1 LSVVTRVSDPPLSFF
16 EFRFSSFDFRFSS
29 FHQMPEFSYK
39 AIKGSGELVQ
49 GTLVAETEPALLA
62 QLRRMGCLPIHVR
75 AKDGAGGMG
84 WSRLTRRGLSSQDR
98 LIFARQ
104 LATLV
109 RAGIPLDRSLALC
122 RDLAEKPALEAVIDS
137 TLKQLRS
144 GQSLAHSLAANE
156 RFFPPLYVAMV
167 RAGEASGTLPA
178 VLDRLVEFEEFSA
191 ELRGYLV
198 SALIYPMLLL
208 AVGSLAIAF
217 LLGFVVPRF
226 AQIFEEA
233 GKELP
238 LPTQVLMDVS
248 QAFRSYGWLAA
259 LLIVAGVL
267 LAGRWVRTE
276 SGRLRWDRWRL
287 KAPLL
292 GDVSLKL
299 EIARFA
305 KTMGTLLAQAVPIIS
320 ALRLTREVLSNRR
333 VAAAVEPLIQG
344 VKRGQGLATPLG
356 ETGLFPALA
365 VQLVTLGEQTG
376 KLDSMLLELAAIY
389 DREVRV
395 ATKRLVA
402 LVEPAVIL
410 AMGLVVGTIVI
421 STLLAIV
428 SINEVPF

>member
-1 LSVVTRVSDPPLSFF
+1 
-16 EFRFSSFDFRFSS
+16 
-29 FHQMPEFSYK
+29 MPEFNYK
-39 AIKGSGELVQ
+39 AIKGTGELVQ

-62 QLRRMGCLPIHVR
+62 QLRRMGCLPIHVS
-75 AKDGAGGMG
+75 AKDGSTGAS
-84 WSRLTRRGLSSQDR
+84 WALLKRRGTSSSDR
-98 LIFARQ
+98 LGFARQ

-109 RAGIPLDRSLALC
+109 RAGVPLDRSLSLC
-122 RDLAEKPALEAVIDS
+122 RDLAEKPGLQAVIGA
-137 TLKQLRS
+137 TLKELRS
-144 GQSLAHSLAANE
+144 GQSLANSLAANP

-191 ELRGYLV
+191 ELRGYLI
-198 SALIYPMLLL
+198 SALIYPTVLLG
-208 AVGSLAIAF
+208 VGSVAIAF

-238 LPTQVLMDVS
+238 LPTQILMDVS
-248 QAFRSYGWLAA
+248 QGFRDYGWIAA
-259 LLIVAGVL
+259 VVIIITVVL
-267 LAGRWVRTE
+267 FARWVRTE
-276 SGRLRWDRWRL
+276 SGRLRWDQWRL

-305 KTMGTLLAQAVPIIS
+305 KTMGTLLNQAVPIIS
-320 ALRLTREVLSNRR
+320 ALRLTREVLSNRQ
-333 VAAAVEPLIQG
+333 VAAAIEPLIQG
-344 VKRGQGLATPLG
+344 VKRGQGLAGPLA
-356 ETGLFPALA
+356 ETRMFPALA
-365 VQLVTLGEQTG
+365 VQLMTLGEQTG
-376 KLDSMLLELAAIY
+376 KLDSMLLELAGIY

>member
-1 LSVVTRVSDPPLSFF
+1 
-16 EFRFSSFDFRFSS
+16 
-29 FHQMPEFSYK
+29 MPEFSYK
-39 AIKGSGELVQ
+39 AIKGTGELVQ
-49 GTLVAETEPALLA
+49 GTLVAETEPAVLA
-62 QLRRMGCLPIHVR
+62 QLRRMGCMPIRVSS
-75 AKDGAGGMG
+75 KDGSTGAS
-84 WSRLTRRGLSSQDR
+84 WALFRGRGTSSSDR
-98 LIFARQ
+98 LNFARQ

-109 RAGIPLDRSLALC
+109 RAGVPIDRSLSLC
-122 RDLAEKPALEAVIDS
+122 RDLAEKPALQAVIAG
-137 TLKQLRS
+137 TLKELRS
-144 GQSLAHSLAANE
+144 GQSLASSLAANP
-156 RFFPPLYVAMV
+156 RFFPPLYVAMM

-191 ELRGYLV
+191 ELRGYLI
-198 SALIYPMLLL
+198 SALIYPMVLMV
-208 AVGSLAIAF
+208 VGSVAIAF

-238 LPTQVLMDVS
+238 LPTQILMDVS
-248 QAFRSYGWLAA
+248 QALRDYGWIAA
-259 LLIVAGVL
+259 VVIVITVL
-267 LAGRWVRTE
+267 LFSRWVRTE
-276 SGRLRWDRWRL
+276 SGRLSWDQWRL
-287 KAPLL
+287 KAPLI

-305 KTMGTLLAQAVPIIS
+305 KTMGTLLNQAVPFIS

-344 VKRGQGLATPLG
+344 VKRGQGLAGPLA
-356 ETGLFPALA
+356 ETRMFPALA
-365 VQLVTLGEQTG
+365 VQLMTLGEQTG
-376 KLDSMLLELAAIY
+376 KLDSMLLELAGIY

-395 ATKRLVA
+395 ATKRMVA

>member
-1 LSVVTRVSDPPLSFF
+1 
-16 EFRFSSFDFRFSS
+16 
-29 FHQMPEFSYK
+29 MPEFTYK
-39 AIKGSGELVQ
+39 AIKGTGELIQ
-49 GTLVAETEPALLA
+49 GTLVAETEPALVA
-62 QLRRMGCLPIHVR
+62 QLRRMGCMPIHVS
-75 AKDGAGGMG
+75 AKDGATGAS
-84 WSRLTRRGLSSQDR
+84 WSLLKRRGASSSDR
-98 LIFARQ
+98 LHFARQ

-109 RAGIPLDRSLALC
+109 RAGVPLDRSLSLC
-122 RDLAEKPALEAVIDS
+122 RDLAEKPALQAVIGA
-137 TLKQLRS
+137 TLKELRN
-144 GQSLAHSLAANE
+144 GQSLANSLAANP

-198 SALIYPMLLL
+198 SALIYPIVLL
-208 AVGSLAIAF
+208 AVGSVAIAF

-248 QAFRSYGWLAA
+248 QAFRDYGWIAA
-259 LLIVAGVL
+259 IVIVVAVL
-267 LAGRWVRTE
+267 LFMHWVRTE
-276 SGRLRWDRWRL
+276 SGRLRWDQWRL

-305 KTMGTLLAQAVPIIS
+305 KTMGTLLNQAVPIIS

-344 VKRGQGLATPLG
+344 VKRGQGLAGPLA
-356 ETGLFPALA
+356 ETGMFPALA
-365 VQLVTLGEQTG
+365 TQLMTLGEQTG
-376 KLDSMLLELAAIY
+376 KLDSMLLELATIY

>member
-1 LSVVTRVSDPPLSFF
+1 
-16 EFRFSSFDFRFSS
+16 
-29 FHQMPEFSYK
+29 MPEFSYR

-62 QLRRMGCLPIHVR
+62 ELRRMGCMPIQVG
-75 AKDGAGGMG
+75 AKGGSLGARWG
-84 WSRLTRRGLSSQDR
+84 WLTRQGLSSKDR

-109 RAGIPLDRSLALC
+109 RAGIPLDRSLSLC
-122 RDLAEKPALEAVIDS
+122 RDLAEKPALRAVVEA
-137 TLKQLRS
+137 TLKELRS

-156 RFFPPLYVAMV
+156 RFFPPLHVAMV

-191 ELRGYLV
+191 ELRGYLI

-208 AVGSLAIAF
+208 AVGSVAIAF

-233 GKELP
+233 GRELP

-259 LLIVAGVL
+259 LIIVATVL
-267 LAGRWVRTE
+267 LVGRWVRSE
-276 SGRLRWDRWRL
+276 SGRLRWDQWRL
-287 KAPLL
+287 KLPLV

-305 KTMGTLLAQAVPIIS
+305 KTMGTLLTQAVPIIS

-344 VKRGQGLATPLG
+344 VKRGQGLATPLA
-356 ETGLFPALA
+356 ETGMFPVLA
-365 VQLVTLGEQTG
+365 AQLMTLGEQTG
-376 KLDSMLLELAAIY
+376 KLDSMLLQLAAIY
-389 DREVRV
+389 DREVRE

>member
-1 LSVVTRVSDPPLSFF
+1 
-16 EFRFSSFDFRFSS
+16 
-29 FHQMPEFSYK
+29 MPEFSYK
-39 AIKGSGELVQ
+39 AIKGTGELVQ
-49 GTLVAETEPALLA
+49 GTLVAETEPAVLA
-62 QLRRMGCLPIHVR
+62 QLRRMGCMPIRVSS
-75 AKDGAGGMG
+75 KDGSTGAS
-84 WSRLTRRGLSSQDR
+84 WALFRGRGTSSSDR
-98 LIFARQ
+98 LNFARQ

-109 RAGIPLDRSLALC
+109 RAGVPIDRSLSLC
-122 RDLAEKPALEAVIDS
+122 RDLAEKPALQAVIAG
-137 TLKQLRS
+137 TLKELRS
-144 GQSLAHSLAANE
+144 GQSLASSLAANP
-156 RFFPPLYVAMV
+156 RFFPPLYVAMM

-198 SALIYPMLLL
+198 SALIYPMVLMV
-208 AVGSLAIAF
+208 VGSVAIAF

-238 LPTQVLMDVS
+238 LPTQILMDVS
-248 QAFRSYGWLAA
+248 QALRDYGWIAA
-259 LLIVAGVL
+259 VVIVITVL
-267 LAGRWVRTE
+267 LFSRWVRTE
-276 SGRLRWDRWRL
+276 SGRLSWDQWRL
-287 KAPLL
+287 KAPLI

-305 KTMGTLLAQAVPIIS
+305 KTMGTLLNQAVPFIS

-344 VKRGQGLATPLG
+344 VKRGQGLAGPLA
-356 ETGLFPALA
+356 ETRMFPALA
-365 VQLVTLGEQTG
+365 VQLMTLGEQTG
-376 KLDSMLLELAAIY
+376 KLDSMLLELAGIY

-395 ATKRLVA
+395 ATKRMVA

-428 SINEVPF
+428 SINEVPL

>member
-1 LSVVTRVSDPPLSFF
+1 
-16 EFRFSSFDFRFSS
+16 
-29 FHQMPEFSYK
+29 MPKFTYR

-49 GTLVAETEPALLA
+49 GTLLAETEPALLA
-62 QLRRMGCLPIHVR
+62 QLRRMGCMPIQVS
-75 AKDGAGGMG
+75 AKDGSSGAG
-84 WSRLTRRGLSSQDR
+84 WTRFTRRGVSSADR
-98 LIFARQ
+98 LVFARQ

-109 RAGIPLDRSLALC
+109 RAGIPLDRSLSLC
-122 RDLAEKPALEAVIDS
+122 RDLAEKPALRAVVDD
-137 TLKQLRS
+137 TLRQLRS
-144 GQSLAHSLAANE
+144 GQSLAQSLAANE
-156 RFFPPLYVAMV
+156 RFFPPLYVAIV

-191 ELRGYLV
+191 ELRGYLI
-198 SALIYPMLLL
+198 SALIYPMVLL
-208 AVGSLAIAF
+208 AVGSVAIAF

-238 LPTQVLMDVS
+238 LPTQILMDVS
-248 QAFRSYGWLAA
+248 QAFRDYGWIAA
-259 LLIVAGVL
+259 IVIVVTVL
-267 LAGRWVRTE
+267 LLSRWVRTQ

-287 KAPLL
+287 KAPLV

-305 KTMGTLLAQAVPIIS
+305 KTMGTLLTQAVPIIS
-320 ALRLTREVLSNRR
+320 ALRLTREVLSNRH
-333 VAAAVEPLIQG
+333 VASAVEPLMQG
-344 VKRGQGLATPLG
+344 VKRGMGLATPLA
-356 ETGLFPALA
+356 ETGLFPVLA
-365 VQLVTLGEQTG
+365 VQLMTLGEQTG

-389 DREVRV
+389 DREVRT

>member
-1 LSVVTRVSDPPLSFF
+1 
-16 EFRFSSFDFRFSS
+16 
-29 FHQMPEFSYK
+29 MPEFSYR
-39 AIKGSGELVQ
+39 AIKASGELVQ

-62 QLRRMGCLPIHVR
+62 QLRRMGCMPIRVS
-75 AKDGAGGMG
+75 AKDGSTGAS
-84 WSRLTRRGLSSQDR
+84 WALLKRRGASSTDR
-98 LIFARQ
+98 LVFARQ

-109 RAGIPLDRSLALC
+109 RAGVPLDRSLSLS
-122 RDLAEKPALEAVIDS
+122 RDLAEKPALQAVIGA
-137 TLKQLRS
+137 TLKELRS
-144 GQSLAHSLAANE
+144 GQSLANSLAANP

-191 ELRGYLV
+191 ELRGYLI
-198 SALIYPMLLL
+198 SALIYPMVLL
-208 AVGSLAIAF
+208 AVGTVAIAF

-238 LPTQVLMDVS
+238 LPTQILMDVS
-248 QAFRSYGWLAA
+248 QAFRDYGWIAA
-259 LLIVAGVL
+259 VVIIITVMLFS
-267 LAGRWVRTE
+267 RWVRTE
-276 SGRLRWDRWRL
+276 SGRLRWDQWRL

-305 KTMGTLLAQAVPIIS
+305 KTMGTLLNQAVPIIS

-344 VKRGQGLATPLG
+344 VKRGQGLASPLA
-356 ETGLFPALA
+356 ETRMFPALA
-365 VQLVTLGEQTG
+365 VQLMTLGEQTG
-376 KLDSMLLELAAIY
+376 KLDAMLLELAAIY

-395 ATKRLVA
+395 ATKRMVA

>member
-1 LSVVTRVSDPPLSFF
+1 
-16 EFRFSSFDFRFSS
+16 
-29 FHQMPEFSYK
+29 MPEFSYRAVK
-39 AIKGSGELVQ
+39 SNGELVQ
-49 GTLVAETEPALLA
+49 GTLVAETEPAVLEVLRSRGFMPIHITTKNGA
-62 QLRRMGCLPIHVR
+62 QETGWARLRRG
-75 AKDGAGGMG
+75 
-84 WSRLTRRGLSSQDR
+84 RLTSQDR
-98 LIFARQ
+98 LNFARQ

-109 RAGIPLDRSLALC
+109 RAGIPLDRSLSLC
-122 RDLAEKPALEAVIDS
+122 RDLAEKPALRAVVDGTIN
-137 TLKQLRS
+137 QLRS
-144 GQSLAHSLAANE
+144 GQSLAHSLSVHE

-198 SALIYPMLLL
+198 SALIYPLLLL
-208 AVGSLAIAF
+208 AVGGVASAF

-238 LPTQVLMDVS
+238 LPTQILMDVS
-248 QAFRSYGWLAA
+248 QAVRDYGWLA
-259 LLIVAGVL
+259 LLVIVVGVL
-267 LAGRWVRTE
+267 LLGRWVRTE
-276 SGRLRWDRWRL
+276 SGRRRWDQWRL
-287 KAPLL
+287 KAPLV
-292 GDVSLKL
+292 GDLSLKL

-305 KTMGTLLAQAVPIIS
+305 KTMGTLLAQAVPIIA
-320 ALRLTREVLSNRR
+320 ALRLTREVLSNRS
-333 VAAAVEPLIQG
+333 VADAVEPLIQG
-344 VKRGQGLATPLG
+344 VKRGQGLAAPLA

-365 VQLVTLGEQTG
+365 VQLMTLGEQTG
-376 KLDSMLLELAAIY
+376 KLDAMLLELASIY

-402 LVEPAVIL
+402 FIEPAVIL
-410 AMGLVVGTIVI
+410 AMGVVVGTIVI

>member
-1 LSVVTRVSDPPLSFF
+1 
-16 EFRFSSFDFRFSS
+16 
-29 FHQMPEFSYK
+29 MPEFSYR
-39 AIKGSGELVQ
+39 AIKGTGELVQ

-62 QLRRMGCLPIHVR
+62 QLRRMGCMPIRVS
-75 AKDGAGGMG
+75 AKDGATGVS
-84 WSRLTRRGLSSQDR
+84 WSLLKRRGTSSADRLT
-98 LIFARQ
+98 FARQ

-109 RAGIPLDRSLALC
+109 RAGVPLDRSLSLC
-122 RDLAEKPALEAVIDS
+122 RDLAEKPALGAVIGA
-137 TLKQLRS
+137 TLKELRS
-144 GQSLAHSLAANE
+144 GQSLANSLAANP

-191 ELRGYLV
+191 ELRGYLI
-198 SALIYPMLLL
+198 SALIYPMVLLG
-208 AVGSLAIAF
+208 VGSVAIAF

-238 LPTQVLMDVS
+238 LPTQILMDVS
-248 QAFRSYGWLAA
+248 QAFRDYGWIAA
-259 LLIVAGVL
+259 LVIVVAFL
-267 LAGRWVRTE
+267 LFTRWVRTE
-276 SGRLRWDRWRL
+276 SGRLRWDQWRL

-292 GDVSLKL
+292 GDVTLKL

-305 KTMGTLLAQAVPIIS
+305 KTMGTLLNQAVPIIS

-344 VKRGQGLATPLG
+344 VKRGQGLAGPLA
-356 ETGLFPALA
+356 ETGMFPALA
-365 VQLVTLGEQTG
+365 TQLMTLGEQTG

>member
-1 LSVVTRVSDPPLSFF
+1 
-16 EFRFSSFDFRFSS
+16 
-29 FHQMPEFSYK
+29 MPEFSYR

-62 QLRRMGCLPIHVR
+62 QLRRMGCMPIHVS
-75 AKDGAGGMG
+75 AKDGAQGLS
-84 WSRLTRRGLSSQDR
+84 WARLTRRGLSSQDR

-109 RAGIPLDRSLALC
+109 RAGIPLDRSLTLS
-122 RDLAEKPALEAVIDS
+122 RDLAEKPALRAVIDD
-137 TLKQLRS
+137 TLKELRS
-144 GQSLAHSLAANE
+144 GKSLAHSLAVNE

-198 SALIYPMLLL
+198 SALIYPTLLL
-208 AVGSLAIAF
+208 AVGSVAIAF

-238 LPTQVLMDVS
+238 LPTLILMDVS
-248 QAFRSYGWLAA
+248 QAFRNYGWLAA
-259 LLIVAGVL
+259 LLIVAVVFFGN
-267 LAGRWVRTE
+267 RWVRTE
-276 SGRLRWDRWRL
+276 SGRLRWDQWRL

-292 GDVSLKL
+292 GDVTLKL

-305 KTMGTLLAQAVPIIS
+305 KTMGTLLNQAVPIIS

-333 VAAAVEPLIQG
+333 VAAGVEPLIQG
-344 VKRGQGLATPLG
+344 VKRGQGLATPLA

-365 VQLVTLGEQTG
+365 VQLMTLGEQTG

-410 AMGLVVGTIVI
+410 AMGLVVGTIVV

>member
-1 LSVVTRVSDPPLSFF
+1 
-16 EFRFSSFDFRFSS
+16 
-29 FHQMPEFSYK
+29 MPEYSYR

-49 GTLVAETEPALLA
+49 GTLLAETEPALLA
-62 QLRRMGCLPIHVR
+62 QLRRMGCMPIHVS
-75 AKDGAGGMG
+75 AKDSSLGARWG
-84 WSRLTRRGLSSQDR
+84 RLTRQGLSSQDR

-109 RAGIPLDRSLALC
+109 RAGIPLDRSITLC
-122 RDLAEKPALEAVIDS
+122 RDLAEKPALRAVIDG
-137 TLKQLRS
+137 TLKELRS
-144 GQSLAHSLAANE
+144 GQSLAHSLAANA

-208 AVGSLAIAF
+208 VVGGVAIAF

-238 LPTQVLMDVS
+238 LPTQILMDVS
-248 QAFRSYGWLAA
+248 QALRSYGWLAA
-259 LLIVAGVL
+259 LIIVVAVL

-276 SGRLRWDRWRL
+276 SGRLRWDQWRL

-305 KTMGTLLAQAVPIIS
+305 KTMGTLLTQAVPIVS

-344 VKRGQGLATPLG
+344 VKRGQGLATPLA
-356 ETGLFPALA
+356 ETGLFPVLA
-365 VQLVTLGEQTG
+365 VQLMTLGEQTG
-376 KLDSMLLELAAIY
+376 KLDSMLLELAGIY

-402 LVEPAVIL
+402 FIEPAVIL

>member
-1 LSVVTRVSDPPLSFF
+1 
-16 EFRFSSFDFRFSS
+16 
-29 FHQMPEFSYK
+29 MPEFSYK
-39 AIKGSGELVQ
+39 AIKGTGELVQ

-62 QLRRMGCLPIHVR
+62 QLRRMGCLPIHVS
-75 AKDGAGGMG
+75 AKDGSTGAS
-84 WSRLTRRGLSSQDR
+84 WALLKRRGTSSSDR
-98 LIFARQ
+98 LGFARQ

-109 RAGIPLDRSLALC
+109 RAGVPLDRSLSLS
-122 RDLAEKPALEAVIDS
+122 RDLAEKPALQAVIGA
-137 TLKQLRS
+137 TLKELRS
-144 GQSLAHSLAANE
+144 GQSLANSLAANP
-156 RFFPPLYVAMV
+156 RFFPALYVAMV

-191 ELRGYLV
+191 ELRGYLI
-198 SALIYPMLLL
+198 SALIYPTVLLG
-208 AVGSLAIAF
+208 VGSVAIAF

-238 LPTQVLMDVS
+238 LPTQILMDVS
-248 QAFRSYGWLAA
+248 QAFRDYGWIAA
-259 LLIVAGVL
+259 VVIIITVVL
-267 LAGRWVRTE
+267 FARWVRTE
-276 SGRLRWDRWRL
+276 SGRLRWDQWRL

-305 KTMGTLLAQAVPIIS
+305 KTMGTLLNQAVPIIS

-344 VKRGQGLATPLG
+344 VKRGQGLAGPLA
-356 ETGLFPALA
+356 ETRMFPALA
-365 VQLVTLGEQTG
+365 VQLMTLGEQTG
-376 KLDSMLLELAAIY
+376 KLDSMLLELATIY

-410 AMGLVVGTIVI
+410 AMGLVVGTIVV

>member
-1 LSVVTRVSDPPLSFF
+1 
-16 EFRFSSFDFRFSS
+16 
-29 FHQMPEFSYK
+29 MPEYSYR

-49 GTLVAETEPALLA
+49 GTLMAETEPALLS
-62 QLRRMGCLPIHVR
+62 QLRRMGCMPIHVS
-75 AKDGAGGMG
+75 AKDSSLGAR
-84 WSRLTRRGLSSQDR
+84 WSQLTRQGLSSQDR

-109 RAGIPLDRSLALC
+109 RAGIPLDRSISLC
-122 RDLAEKPALEAVIDS
+122 RDLAEKPALRAVIDG
-137 TLKQLRS
+137 TLKELRS
-144 GQSLAHSLAANE
+144 GQSLAHSLAANA

-208 AVGSLAIAF
+208 VVGGVAIAF

-233 GKELP
+233 GKDLP
-238 LPTQVLMDVS
+238 LPTQILMDVS
-248 QAFRSYGWLAA
+248 QALRNYGWLAA
-259 LLIVAGVL
+259 LIIVVAVL
-267 LAGRWVRTE
+267 LVGRWVRTPA
-276 SGRLRWDRWRL
+276 GRLRWDQWRL

-305 KTMGTLLAQAVPIIS
+305 KTMGTLLTQAVPIVS

-344 VKRGQGLATPLG
+344 VKRGQGLATPLA
-356 ETGLFPALA
+356 ETGLFPVLA
-365 VQLVTLGEQTG
+365 VQLMTLGEQTG
-376 KLDSMLLELAAIY
+376 KLDSMLLELAGIY

-402 LVEPAVIL
+402 FIEPAVIL

>member
-1 LSVVTRVSDPPLSFF
+1 
-16 EFRFSSFDFRFSS
+16 
-29 FHQMPEFSYK
+29 MPEFSYQ

-49 GTLVAETEPALLA
+49 GTLVAETESALLA
-62 QLRRMGCLPIHVR
+62 QLRRMGCMPIRVS
-75 AKDGAGGMG
+75 AKDGSGGLT

-98 LIFARQ
+98 LIFAGQ

-109 RAGIPLDRSLALC
+109 RAGIPLDRSLSLC
-122 RDLAEKPALEAVIDS
+122 RDLAVKPALRAVIDS
-137 TLKQLRS
+137 TLKELRS
-144 GQSLAHSLAANE
+144 GQSLAHSLATNE
-156 RFFPPLYVAMV
+156 HFFPPLYVAMV
-167 RAGEASGTLPA
+167 RAGEASGMLAA

-191 ELRGYLV
+191 ELRGYLL
-198 SALIYPMLLL
+198 SALIYPTLLL
-208 AVGSLAIAF
+208 AVGGVAIAF

-259 LLIVAGVL
+259 LIIVGAVL

-276 SGRLRWDRWRL
+276 SGRLRWDQWRL

-292 GDVSLKL
+292 GDVTLKL

-344 VKRGQGLATPLG
+344 VKRGQGLATPLA
-356 ETGLFPALA
+356 ETGLFPVLA
-365 VQLVTLGEQTG
+365 VQLMTLGEQTG

>member
-1 LSVVTRVSDPPLSFF
+1 
-16 EFRFSSFDFRFSS
+16 
-29 FHQMPEFSYK
+29 MPEFSYK
-39 AIKGSGELVQ
+39 AIKGTGELVQ

-62 QLRRMGCLPIHVR
+62 QLRRMGCMPIRVS
-75 AKDGAGGMG
+75 AKDGSTGGS
-84 WSRLTRRGLSSQDR
+84 WALLKRRGTSSSDR
-98 LIFARQ
+98 LVFARQ

-109 RAGIPLDRSLALC
+109 RAGVPLDRSLSLC
-122 RDLAEKPALEAVIDS
+122 RDLAEKPGLQAVIAS
-137 TLKQLRS
+137 TLKELRS
-144 GQSLAHSLAANE
+144 GQSLANSLAANP
-156 RFFPPLYVAMV
+156 RFFPPLYVAMM

-198 SALIYPMLLL
+198 SALIYPMVLMV
-208 AVGSLAIAF
+208 VGSVAIAF

-238 LPTQVLMDVS
+238 LPTQILMDVS
-248 QAFRSYGWLAA
+248 QAFRDYGWIAA
-259 LLIVAGVL
+259 VVIIITVL
-267 LAGRWVRTE
+267 LLARWVRTE
-276 SGRLRWDRWRL
+276 SGRLRWDQWRL

-305 KTMGTLLAQAVPIIS
+305 KTMGTLLNQAVPIIS

-333 VAAAVEPLIQG
+333 VASAVEPLIQG
-344 VKRGQGLATPLG
+344 VKRGQGLAGPLA
-356 ETGLFPALA
+356 ETRMFPALA
-365 VQLVTLGEQTG
+365 VQLMTLGEQTG

>member
-1 LSVVTRVSDPPLSFF
+1 
-16 EFRFSSFDFRFSS
+16 
-29 FHQMPEFSYK
+29 MPKFSYR

-49 GTLVAETEPALLA
+49 GTLLAESEPALLA
-62 QLRRMGCLPIHVR
+62 QLRRMGCLPIHVS
-75 AKDGAGGMG
+75 AKEGSVAAR
-84 WSRLTRRGLSSQDR
+84 WSRLTRRGWSSQDR

-122 RDLAEKPALEAVIDS
+122 RDLAEKPALQAVVDV

-144 GQSLAHSLAANE
+144 GQSLAQSLAANE

-191 ELRGYLV
+191 ELRSYLV
-198 SALIYPMLLL
+198 SALIYPTLLL
-208 AVGSLAIAF
+208 AVGGVAIAF

-238 LPTQVLMDVS
+238 LPTQILMDVS

-259 LLIVAGVL
+259 LVIAAAVL
-267 LAGRWVRTE
+267 LAGRWVGTE
-276 SGRLRWDRWRL
+276 SGRLRWDQWRL
-287 KAPLL
+287 RAPLL

-305 KTMGTLLAQAVPIIS
+305 KTMGTLLTQAVPIIS

-344 VKRGQGLATPLG
+344 VKRGQGLASPLA

-365 VQLVTLGEQTG
+365 VQLMTLGEQTG

>member
-1 LSVVTRVSDPPLSFF
+1 
-16 EFRFSSFDFRFSS
+16 
-29 FHQMPEFSYK
+29 MPEFSYK
-39 AIKGSGELVQ
+39 AIKGTGELVQ

-62 QLRRMGCLPIHVR
+62 QLRRMGCLPIHVS
-75 AKDGAGGMG
+75 AKDGSTGAS
-84 WSRLTRRGLSSQDR
+84 WALLKRRGTSSSDR
-98 LIFARQ
+98 LGFARQ

-109 RAGIPLDRSLALC
+109 RAGVPLDRSLSLS
-122 RDLAEKPALEAVIDS
+122 RDLAEKPALQAVIGA
-137 TLKQLRS
+137 TLKELRS
-144 GQSLAHSLAANE
+144 GQSLANSLAANP
-156 RFFPPLYVAMV
+156 RFFPALYVAMV

-191 ELRGYLV
+191 ELRGYLI
-198 SALIYPMLLL
+198 SALIYPTVLLG
-208 AVGSLAIAF
+208 VGSVAIAF

-238 LPTQVLMDVS
+238 LPTQILMDVS
-248 QAFRSYGWLAA
+248 QALRDYGWIAA
-259 LLIVAGVL
+259 VVIIITVVL
-267 LAGRWVRTE
+267 FARWVRTE
-276 SGRLRWDRWRL
+276 SGRLRWDQWRL

-305 KTMGTLLAQAVPIIS
+305 KTMGTLLNQAVPIIS

-344 VKRGQGLATPLG
+344 VKRGQGLAGPLA
-356 ETGLFPALA
+356 ETGMFPALA
-365 VQLVTLGEQTG
+365 TQLMTLGEQTG
-376 KLDSMLLELAAIY
+376 KLDNMLLELAAIY

>member
-1 LSVVTRVSDPPLSFF
+1 
-16 EFRFSSFDFRFSS
+16 
-29 FHQMPEFSYK
+29 MPEFSYRAVK
-39 AIKGSGELVQ
+39 NSGELVQ
-49 GTLVAETEPALLA
+49 GTLVAETEPALLE
-62 QLRRMGCLPIHVR
+62 QLRRMGCLPIHVS
-75 AKDGAGGMG
+75 AKDGGVGTP
-84 WSRLTRRGLSSQDR
+84 WLQLTRRGPSTQDR
-98 LIFARQ
+98 LVFARQ

-109 RAGIPLDRSLALC
+109 RAGIPLDRSLSLC
-122 RDLAEKPALEAVIDS
+122 RDLAEKPALRAVIED
-137 TLKQLRS
+137 TLKELRS
-144 GQSLAHSLAANE
+144 GQSLAHSLAANQ

-191 ELRGYLV
+191 ELRGYLI
-198 SALIYPMLLL
+198 SALIYPMVLL
-208 AVGSLAIAF
+208 AVGGVAIAF

-248 QAFRSYGWLAA
+248 EAFRNYGWLAA
-259 LLIVAGVL
+259 LIIVAAL
-267 LAGRWVRTE
+267 LLVGRWVRSE
-276 SGRLRWDRWRL
+276 SGRLRWDQLRL
-287 KAPLL
+287 RAPLL

-333 VAAAVEPLIQG
+333 VASAVEPLIQG
-344 VKRGQGLATPLG
+344 VKRGQGLARPLA

-365 VQLVTLGEQTG
+365 VQLMTLGEQTG

>member
-1 LSVVTRVSDPPLSFF
+1 
-16 EFRFSSFDFRFSS
+16 
-29 FHQMPEFSYK
+29 MPEFSYR

-62 QLRRMGCLPIHVR
+62 QLRRMGCMPIHVSP
-75 AKDGAGGMG
+75 KDGSLGARWG
-84 WSRLTRRGLSSQDR
+84 WLTRQGLSSQDR

-109 RAGIPLDRSLALC
+109 RAGIPLDRSLSLC
-122 RDLAEKPALEAVIDS
+122 RDLAEKPALRAVIDA
-137 TLKQLRS
+137 TLRQLRS

-167 RAGEASGTLPA
+167 RAGEASGMLPA
-178 VLDRLVEFEEFSA
+178 VLDRLVEFEEFGA
-191 ELRGYLV
+191 ELRGYLI

-208 AVGSLAIAF
+208 AVGGVAIAF

-238 LPTQVLMDVS
+238 LPTQILMDVS

-259 LLIVAGVL
+259 LIIVAMVL
-267 LAGRWVRTE
+267 LARRWVRSE
-276 SGRLRWDRWRL
+276 SGRLRWDHWRL
-287 KAPLL
+287 KLPLV

-344 VKRGQGLATPLG
+344 VKRGQGLAAPLA
-356 ETGLFPALA
+356 ETGMFPVLA
-365 VQLVTLGEQTG
+365 AQLMTLGEQTG
-376 KLDSMLLELAAIY
+376 KLDSMLLQLAAIY
-389 DREVRV
+389 DREVRE

>member
-1 LSVVTRVSDPPLSFF
+1 
-16 EFRFSSFDFRFSS
+16 
-29 FHQMPEFSYK
+29 MPEFSYK
-39 AIKGSGELVQ
+39 AIKGTGELVQ

-62 QLRRMGCLPIHVR
+62 QLRRMGCLPIHVS
-75 AKDGAGGMG
+75 AKDGSTGAS
-84 WSRLTRRGLSSQDR
+84 WALLKRRGTSSSDR
-98 LIFARQ
+98 LGFARQ

-109 RAGIPLDRSLALC
+109 RAGVPLDRSLSLS
-122 RDLAEKPALEAVIDS
+122 RDLAEKPALQAVIGA
-137 TLKQLRS
+137 TLKELRS
-144 GQSLAHSLAANE
+144 GQSLANSLAANP
-156 RFFPPLYVAMV
+156 RFFPALYVAMV

-191 ELRGYLV
+191 ELRGYLI
-198 SALIYPMLLL
+198 SALIYPTVLLG
-208 AVGSLAIAF
+208 VGSVAIAF

-238 LPTQVLMDVS
+238 LPTQILMDVS
-248 QAFRSYGWLAA
+248 QAFRDYGWIAA
-259 LLIVAGVL
+259 VVIIITVVL
-267 LAGRWVRTE
+267 FARWVRTE
-276 SGRLRWDRWRL
+276 SGRLRWDQWRL

-305 KTMGTLLAQAVPIIS
+305 KTMGTLLNQAVPIIS

-344 VKRGQGLATPLG
+344 VKRGQGLAGPLA
-356 ETGLFPALA
+356 ETRMFPALA
-365 VQLVTLGEQTG
+365 VQLMTLGEQTG

-395 ATKRLVA
+395 ATKRMVA

>member
-1 LSVVTRVSDPPLSFF
+1 
-16 EFRFSSFDFRFSS
+16 
-29 FHQMPEFSYK
+29 MPEFSYK
-39 AIKGSGELVQ
+39 AIKGTGELVQ

-62 QLRRMGCLPIHVR
+62 QLRRMGCMPIHVS
-75 AKDGAGGMG
+75 AKDGSTGASWALLKG
-84 WSRLTRRGLSSQDR
+84 RGTSSSDR
-98 LIFARQ
+98 LVFARQ

-109 RAGIPLDRSLALC
+109 RAGVPLDRSLSLC
-122 RDLAEKPALEAVIDS
+122 RDLAEKPALQAVIAA
-137 TLKQLRS
+137 TLKELRS
-144 GQSLAHSLAANE
+144 GQSLANSLAANP
-156 RFFPPLYVAMV
+156 RFFPPLYGAMV

-191 ELRGYLV
+191 ELRGYLI
-198 SALIYPMLLL
+198 SALIYPIVLL
-208 AVGSLAIAF
+208 AVGSVAIAF

-226 AQIFEEA
+226 AQIFQEA

-248 QAFRSYGWLAA
+248 QAFRDYGWIAA
-259 LLIVAGVL
+259 VVIIITVL
-267 LAGRWVRTE
+267 LFGRWVRTE
-276 SGRLRWDRWRL
+276 SGRLRWDQWRL

-305 KTMGTLLAQAVPIIS
+305 KTMGTLLNQAVPIIS

-344 VKRGQGLATPLG
+344 VKRGQGVAGPLA
-356 ETGLFPALA
+356 ETRMFPALA
-365 VQLVTLGEQTG
+365 VQLMTLGEQTG

>member
-1 LSVVTRVSDPPLSFF
+1 
-16 EFRFSSFDFRFSS
+16 
-29 FHQMPEFSYK
+29 MPEFSYR
-39 AIKGSGELVQ
+39 AIKGGGELVQ
-49 GTLVAETEPALLA
+49 GTLEAETEPALLA
-62 QLRRMGCLPIHVR
+62 QLRRMGCLPIHVS
-75 AKDGAGGMG
+75 AKDSAQGMG

-109 RAGIPLDRSLALC
+109 RAGIPLDRSLSLC
-122 RDLAEKPALEAVIDS
+122 RDLAEKPALEAVIDA

-208 AVGSLAIAF
+208 AVGGVAIAF

-248 QAFRSYGWLAA
+248 LAFRSYGWLAA
-259 LLIVAGVL
+259 LIIAAAVL

-276 SGRLRWDRWRL
+276 SGRLHWDQWRL
-287 KAPLL
+287 RAPLL

-305 KTMGTLLAQAVPIIS
+305 KTMGTLLTQAVPIIS

-333 VAAAVEPLIQG
+333 VAAVVEPLIQG
-344 VKRGQGLATPLG
+344 VKRGQGLATPLAESG
-356 ETGLFPALA
+356 MFPALA
-365 VQLVTLGEQTG
+365 VQLMTLGEQTG

>member
-1 LSVVTRVSDPPLSFF
+1 
-16 EFRFSSFDFRFSS
+16 
-29 FHQMPEFSYK
+29 MPEFSYR
-39 AIKGSGELVQ
+39 AIKGSGEVVQ

-62 QLRRMGCLPIHVR
+62 QLRRMGCMPIHVS
-75 AKDGAGGMG
+75 AKDGSAGAR
-84 WSRLTRRGLSSQDR
+84 WARLTRRGASSADR

-109 RAGIPLDRSLALC
+109 RAGIPLDRALSLC
-122 RDLAEKPALEAVIDS
+122 RDLGDKPALRAVIDD
-137 TLKQLRS
+137 TLRELRS

-191 ELRGYLV
+191 ELRGYLI
-198 SALIYPMLLL
+198 SALIYPMVLL
-208 AVGSLAIAF
+208 AVGGVAIAF

-238 LPTQVLMDVS
+238 LPTQILMDVS
-248 QAFRSYGWLAA
+248 QAFRDYGWLAA
-259 LLIVAGVL
+259 LIIVVTVL
-267 LAGRWVRTE
+267 LVSRWVRTE
-276 SGRLRWDRWRL
+276 SGRLRWDQWRL
-287 KAPLL
+287 KTPLL
-292 GDVSLKL
+292 GDVGLKL

-305 KTMGTLLAQAVPIIS
+305 KTMGTLLTQAVPIIS
-320 ALRLTREVLSNRR
+320 ALRLTREVLGNRR
-333 VAAAVEPLIQG
+333 VASAVEPLIQG
-344 VKRGQGLATPLG
+344 VKRGQGLASPLA

-365 VQLVTLGEQTG
+365 VQLMTLGEQTG